1 LKEDAVAVAVVVD
14 STADI
19 PQPIRDELGIS
30 VVPLT
35 ILFGNNAFLDGV
47 EMTSDEFYRRLVE
60 GNIHPTTSQ
69 PSPGL
74 FVETYERLA
83 RDHDGIISIHLSGKL
98 SGTAR
103 SAEQAKEMVP
113 NVPIRVIDSGSV
125 SLGFGFLAIE
135 AARMAREGKS
145 LDEIAKRVESMV
157 PNIRLWAVLDTLKY
171 LERGGRIGRT
181 RAFLGTLLNVKPMIQ
196 IRGEVLPAEQ
206 VRTHK
211 KAIARMVEL
220 AKADTPY
227 QHLAVLHSLAAP
239 LAEEFANQIAAAG
252 IHPRDKLIVSQLTGV
267 IGVHSGPGLIG
278 VTGIKQA

>member
-1 LKEDAVAVAVVVD
+1 VVVD

-19 PQPIRDELGIS
+19 PQSTRDELGIS

-35 ILFGNNAFLDGV
+35 ILFGNQSFLDGV
-47 EMTSDEFYRRLVE
+47 DMTSDDFYKRLVQS
-60 GNIHPTTSQ
+60 NVHPSTSQ

-74 FVETYERLA
+74 FAETYERLA

-98 SGTAR
+98 SGTLR
-103 SAEQAKEMVP
+103 SAEQAKELVP
-113 NVPIRVIDSGSV
+113 NVPIRTIDSGSV
-125 SLGFGFLAIE
+125 SLGFGFLGIE

-145 LDEIAKRVESMV
+145 LDEIATRVESMI

-206 VRTHK
+206 VRSHK

-220 AKADTPY
+220 AKAEAPY
-227 QHLAVLHSLAAP
+227 EHLAVLHSQAAP
-239 LAEEFANQIAAAG
+239 LAEEFADRLAEL
-252 IHPRDKLIVSQLTGV
+252 HPRNKIIVSQLTGV
-267 IGVHSGPGLIG
+267 IGVHGGPGLIG
-278 VTGIKQA
+278 VTGIKKA